1 MHRIALLAAAFAL
14 AACSA
19 RSPWAGGSAKSP
31 VATPETEAT
40 DVAVVGTAPA
50 AAGESGEAVATTP
63 STPAKYS
70 WQAKKESEE
79 STETKQP
86 ATGAPTDETR
96 ARILAL
102 RLESGML
109 AFARKEKPDD
119 GAFLQITK
127 GDKALLIR
135 VLRSDDT
142 MTVADIPAG
151 QDPAKTP
158 TLEVGD
164 EVGCGTPSDL
174 PPQ

>member
-31 VATPETEAT
+31 VATPET

-50 AAGESGEAVATTP
+50 AAGESGEAVVTTP

-79 STETKQP
+79 STEAKQP